1 MKRLLM
7 MCCACLVLGKQLPA
21 QTNTSAA
28 TVLNL
33 MEKVADWQ
41 LLSWQR
47 QGMRKEK
54 WDWTNGACYTGF
66 MALNSVANDQKY
78 LRAMLEIGR
87 SLNWNTGPKRMM
99 ADDYCVG
106 QLFSQLYALYQDP
119 AMIISFRALADSIAS
134 LPHDESLEWK
144 NDIQVREW
152 AWCDALFMGPPALAY
167 LSTATG
173 DEKYL
178 ELASRLW
185 WKTTDYLYD
194 TTEHLFSRDGR
205 FLTQKEANGK
215 KMFWSRGNGWVM
227 GGLVRMLQNMP
238 EDFPSRARFLDLYKK
253 MASTIAHIQHADGSW
268 HAALLDSVSYPVK
281 ETSGTGFYC
290 YALCWGINQGLL
302 SFDDFFPVVSKA
314 WASLVQ
320 SVHPDGKLG
329 FVQQIGEKPEAVDFN
344 STEVY
349 GVGSFLL
356 AGSEMIKLLVRH
368 TDKNV
373 VIPLYNPL
381 GLERKEEIVSISWSK
396 VRQKMDKPDIH
407 KIKITDPLTGN
418 EIHYQWEFLGGKDPV
433 NVLALVNI
441 MMGSWLFLEFST
453 DSPALMIPRTYARFV
468 PERLDDFAWENDRIA
483 FRMYGKA
490 LEGKKDNGYGL
501 DVWVKRTRR
510 MILNERYRRGDYH
523 TDHGDGMDY
532 YDVGHTLGA
541 GNIAPFLH
549 DTIWYSNNFHRWKI
563 LDNGPLRSSFQLDYD
578 QWNAAGQSVFV
589 SKIISLDAG
598 SQLNRIEAVFHF
610 SDSVLPVVVG
620 IVKRKGPGS
629 ECLDEQ
635 HGIMAYWEPT
645 DKSDGTTGVACLFS
659 KAVEQML
666 IREDQFLSELRVEP
680 DRSLTYYAG
689 AVWDK
694 AGQIRNSKEWFDYVQ
709 GFKEKLNHPLE
720 ITW

>member
-1 MKRLLM
+1 MKRLLLM
-7 MCCACLVLGKQLPA
+7 GCTTLLLGRDLPA
-21 QTNTSAA
+21 QTTAGAA
-28 TVLNL
+28 VLTV

-41 LLSWQR
+41 LHTWEKE
-47 QGMRKEK
+47 GMRKEK
-54 WDWTNGACYTGF
+54 WDWTNGACYAGF
-66 MALNSVANDQKY
+66 MALNKVANDQKY
-78 LRAMLEIGR
+78 LLAMREIAS
-87 SLNWNTGPKRMM
+87 SLNWDTGPNRTM

-106 QLFSQLYALYQDP
+106 QLFSQLYALYHNP
-119 AMIISFRALADSIAS
+119 IMVARFRALADSIAA

-144 NDIQVREW
+144 NNIQSREW

-167 LSTATG
+167 LSSATG
-173 DEKYL
+173 DKKYL
-178 ELASRLW
+178 DLASKLW

-194 TTEHLFSRDGR
+194 STEHLYSRDSR

-238 EDFPSRARFLDLYKK
+238 VDFPSRARFLDLFIK
-253 MASTIAHIQHADGSW
+253 MAATIAHIQHADGSW

-281 ETSGTGFYC
+281 EASGTGFYC
-290 YALCWGINQGLL
+290 YALCWGINQGIL
-302 SFDDFFPVVSKA
+302 SFDDYFPVVSKA
-314 WASLVQ
+314 WTSLVQ

-356 AGSEMIKLLVRH
+356 AGSEMIQLLLRH
-368 TDKNV
+368 TGKDK
-373 VIPLYNPL
+373 VISMYNPA
-381 GLERKEEIVSISWSK
+381 GLERIEEIVSIPWDNI
-396 VRQKMDKPDIH
+396 RQKMNNPDIR

-418 EIHYQWEFLGGKDPV
+418 EIHYQLEFLGGKDPV
-433 NVLALVNI
+433 NVLAQVNI
-441 MMGSWLFLEFST
+441 MIGSTLFLELST
-453 DSPALMIPRTYARFV
+453 ELPELMIPKTYARFV

-490 LEGKKDNGYGL
+490 LEDKKDNGYGL
-501 DVWVKRTRR
+501 DVWVKRTHR
-510 MILNERYRRGDYH
+510 MILNERYLRGDYH

-563 LDNGPLRSSFQLDYD
+563 LDNGPLRSRFQLDYD
-578 QWNAAGQSVFV
+578 QWNAAGRLVTV
-589 SKIISLDAG
+589 TKTIALDAG
-598 SQLNRIEAVFHF
+598 SQLNRIEAIFRF
-610 SDSVLPVVVG
+610 SDSSMPVVVG
-620 IVKRKGPGS
+620 IVKRNAPGNL
-629 ECLDEQ
+629 CLDEQ
-635 HGIMAYWEPT
+635 HGIMAYWEPS
-645 DKSDGTTGVACLFS
+645 DKNDGTTGVACMFS
-659 KAVEQML
+659 DSVKQML
-666 IREDQFLSELRVEP
+666 IGEGQLLSQLKVVSGQ
-680 DRSLTYYAG
+680 SLIYYAG

-694 AGQIRNSKEWFDYVQ
+694 AGLIKNSTEWFAYIQ

-720 ITW
+720 IAW